1 MCRTMNDLTDR
12 STFISQSSNDDEY
25 ESKTYIMDRTS
36 FIHPDNRKM
45 RDEYIE
51 RYFSSQIDDE
61 NKSAV
66 GVYPIADDD
75 KVKPFDRPKLKPI
88 YSI

>member
-12 STFISQSSNDDEY
+12 NTFISQSNNYDEY
-25 ESKTYIMDRTS
+25 ESKTYIMDRKS

-45 RDEYIE
+45 RNEYIE
-51 RYFSSQIDDE
+51 RYFASQIDDE
-61 NKSAV
+61 HKSDV

-75 KVKPFDRPKLKPI
+75 KVKTIDRSKLKPI
-88 YSI
+88 HT

>member
-12 STFISQSSNDDEY
+12 STYISQSRNDNEY

-51 RYFSSQIDDE
+51 RYFTSQIDDE
-61 NKSAV
+61 LKSAV
-66 GVYPIADDD
+66 GVNPIADED
-75 KVKPFDRPKLKPI
+75 KVKTFDRSKLKPI
-88 YSI
+88 HT

>member
-1 MCRTMNDLTDR
+1 MNDLTGR
-12 STFISQSSNDDEY
+12 STFISQSRNDDEY

-51 RYFSSQIDDE
+51 RYLSSQIDDE
-61 NKSAV
+61 LKSAV
-66 GVYPIADDD
+66 GVNPIADDD
-75 KVKPFDRPKLKPI
+75 KVKPFDRSKLKPI
-88 YSI
+88 YSIT

>member
-1 MCRTMNDLTDR
+1 MNDLTDR

-25 ESKTYIMDRTS
+25 ESKTYIIDRKS

-45 RDEYIE
+45 RNEYIE

-75 KVKPFDRPKLKPI
+75 KVKPIDRSKMK
-88 YSI
+88 SIHT